1 MFDSSSLLS
10 SRQLAAALIEH
21 LNRSSLDCG
30 QEDNTSNMMENDDFP
45 VDVQSVDVERT
56 AF

>member
-1 MFDSSSLLS
+1 MFDSSLLS
-10 SRQLAAALIEH
+10 SGQLAAALIEH

-30 QEDNTSNMMENDDFP
+30 QEENTSSMMENDDFP
-45 VDVQSVDVERT
+45 VEVQAVDVERT

>member
-10 SRQLAAALIEH
+10 SGQLAAALIEH
-21 LNRSSLDCG
+21 LNRSSLNCG
-30 QEDNTSNMMENDDFP
+30 QEENTSSMMENDDFP
-45 VDVQSVDVERT
+45 VEVQAVDVERT